1 MTFSLEFK
9 REKGC
14 WFGVVLILLSGI
26 RLTWTLRNTL
36 SVFIWLWENPMQVHF
51 VVTSHESCRR
61 KEGGRFSCLAWGQ
74 VVSEFISMVTTI
86 IVLII
91 RVSLCFSSE
100 RELVDKEEKL
110 NKLPNLSHQHLLR
123 PKGRGS
129 ELFNSRAKGGLRDHP
144 LKIFRPE
151 EIL

>member
-1 MTFSLEFK
+1 MAFSLEFK

-14 WFGVVLILLSGI
+14 WFGVVLILLPHI
-26 RLTWTLRNTL
+26 RVTWTLRNTL
-36 SVFIWLWENPMQVHF
+36 PAFIWLWENPMQVHF
-51 VVTSHESCRR
+51 VVTGHESCRK

-86 IVLII
+86 IVLVI
-91 RVSLCFSSE
+91 RVTLSFSSQ

-110 NKLPNLSHQHLLR
+110 NKFPNLSHWHLQ
-123 PKGRGS
+123 GRVS
-129 ELFNSRAKGGLRDHP
+129 ELFNSRAKGGLTDHP
-144 LKIFRPE
+144 LKIFRRD

>member
-1 MTFSLEFK
+1 
-9 REKGC
+9 
-14 WFGVVLILLSGI
+14 
-26 RLTWTLRNTL
+26 
-36 SVFIWLWENPMQVHF
+36 
-51 VVTSHESCRR
+51 
-61 KEGGRFSCLAWGQ
+61 
-74 VVSEFISMVTTI
+74 MVTTI
-86 IVLII
+86 IVLVI

-123 PKGRGS
+123 PTGRVS
-129 ELFNSRAKGGLRDHP
+129 ELFHSRAEGGLRDHP